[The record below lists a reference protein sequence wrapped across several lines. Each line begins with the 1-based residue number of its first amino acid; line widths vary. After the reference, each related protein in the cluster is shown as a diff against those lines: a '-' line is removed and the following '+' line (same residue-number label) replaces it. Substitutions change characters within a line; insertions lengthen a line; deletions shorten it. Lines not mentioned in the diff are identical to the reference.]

1 MTTNCKR
8 NGWRGRGRTL
18 GFVLPG
24 LTIAAAAATAW
35 LLVPAAAFADST
47 GDGHYGAHGMWG
59 GGWIGMLFGFLMMAA
74 VIAAIVALVIF
85 VVRVVGG
92 QGRPAGGGGSR
103 AALDVLEARFARGE
117 IDSQEFEER
126 RRLLGEESR

>member
-1 MTTNCKR
+1 MMTNLR
-8 NGWRGRGRTL
+8 ARL
-18 GFVLPG
+18 
-24 LTIAAAAATAW
+24 AATTA
-35 LLVPAAAFADST
+35 LLLIPAAAFADT
-47 GDGHYGAHGMWG
+47 AGDGHHGAHGMWG

-85 VVRVVGG
+85 VVRVVSG

>member
-1 MTTNCKR
+1 MMTNLR
-8 NGWRGRGRTL
+8 ARL
-18 GFVLPG
+18 
-24 LTIAAAAATAW
+24 AATTA
-35 LLVPAAAFADST
+35 LLLIPAAAFADT
-47 GDGHYGAHGMWG
+47 AGDGHHGAHGMWG

-85 VVRVVGG
+85 VVRIVS
-92 QGRPAGGGGSR
+92 GRGRADGGGSR
-103 AALDVLEARFARGE
+103 AALDVLEVRFARGE